1 MTQTLKQLLDEKIDF
16 SVSESN
22 QDEEGHKVGFS
33 WKFKEV
39 ADEKL

>member
-33 WKFKEV
+33 WEFKEV
-39 ADEKL
+39 ADDGL